1 MKTSKKFIAGV
12 SALVVAVS
20 SVAIT
25 VSAVT
30 ENEGLTISVSSTS
43 ANVQANETFDVTVDL
58 ANVPDT
64 GIAGCEFAVYYDASA
79 VEVVGVKSEDLTGAA
94 AAELEM
100 QKDLADT
107 MVTYPEYSC
116 FDYYDNDGKVAC
128 LWATGLDSNSY
139 WIHEDG
145 TLVTITFKAK
155 EDASGNVE
163 IGVKS
168 ILDSGNVMFAAADEN
183 GNYYAYD
190 NVSVAGATNV
200 SIGGTDT
207 EPTTTEPTTTEPTET
222 EPTETEPTTTTSG
235 VVPGDS
241 IILGD
246 VNGDKQVKSNDL
258 LLLKKY
264 LLGLVD
270 ISDINVKNSDVT
282 GDGNIKSNDLLLLKK
297 FLLGIEDF

>member
-100 QKDLADT
+100 QKDL
-107 MVTYPEYSC
+107 
-116 FDYYDNDGKVAC
+116 G
-128 LWATGLDSNSY
+128 Y
-139 WIHEDG
+139 W
-145 TLVTITFKAK
+145 
-155 EDASGNVE
+155 S
-163 IGVKS
+163 
-168 ILDSGNVMFAAADEN
+168 
-183 GNYYAYD
+183 
-190 NVSVAGATNV
+190 
-200 SIGGTDT
+200 
-207 EPTTTEPTTTEPTET
+207 
-222 EPTETEPTTTTSG
+222 
-235 VVPGDS
+235 
-241 IILGD
+241 
-246 VNGDKQVKSNDL
+246 
-258 LLLKKY
+258 
-264 LLGLVD
+264 
-270 ISDINVKNSDVT
+270 
-282 GDGNIKSNDLLLLKK
+282 
-297 FLLGIEDF
+297 

>member
-58 ANVPDT
+58 ANVPDP

-116 FDYYDNDGKVAC
+116 FDYYDNDGKVA

-207 EPTTTEPTTTEPTET
+207 EPTTTEPTTTEPTTT
-222 EPTETEPTTTTSG
+222 EPTETEPTTSDSG

-258 LLLKKY
+258 LTLKKY
-264 LLGLVD
+264 LLGLENENAIVF
-270 ISDINVKNSDVT
+270 NNSDYNADT
-282 GDGNIKSNDLLLLKK
+282 KINTLDLLMLKRH
-297 FLLGIEDF
+297 LLGLD

>member
-207 EPTTTEPTTTEPTET
+207 EPTTTEPT
-222 EPTETEPTTTTSG
+222 ETEPTTTTSDSG
-235 VVPGDS
+235 VVPGDSGDS

-270 ISDINVKNSDVT
+270 ISDINAKNSDVT

-297 FLLGIEDF
+297 FLLGIEDL

>member
-168 ILDSGNVMFAAADEN
+168 ILDSGNVMFAAADED

-190 NVSVAGATNV
+190 NVSVADATNV

-207 EPTTTEPTTTEPTET
+207 EPTTTEPTET
-222 EPTETEPTTTTSG
+222 EPTETTTSG
-235 VVPGDS
+235 NVIGDS

-246 VNGDKQVKSNDL
+246 VNGDGQVKSNDL

-270 ISDINVKNSDVT
+270 ISDINAKNSDVT
-282 GDGNIKSNDLLLLKK
+282 GDGDIKSNDLLLLKK

>member
-43 ANVQANETFDVTVDL
+43 ANVQANETFDVT
-58 ANVPDT
+58 NVPDA

-222 EPTETEPTTTTSG
+222 EPTTTTSG
-235 VVPGDS
+235 SVIGDS
-241 IILGD
+241 VILGD

-258 LLLKKY
+258 LLLKK
-264 LLGLVD
+264 
-270 ISDINVKNSDVT
+270 
-282 GDGNIKSNDLLLLKK
+282 

>member
-1 MKTSKKFIAGV
+1 MECINFNYLEENMKTSKKFIAGV

-58 ANVPDT
+58 SNVPDT

-79 VEVVGVKSEDLTGAA
+79 VEVVDVKSEDLTGAA
-94 AAELEM
+94 AAELAVQEG
-100 QKDLADT
+100 LADT

-116 FDYYDNDGKVAC
+116 FDYYNNDGKVAC
-128 LWATGLDSNSY
+128 LWATGLDSSSY
-139 WIHEDG
+139 WISEDG

-155 EDASGNVE
+155 EDASGDVE
-163 IGVKS
+163 IGVES
-168 ILDSGNVMFAAADEN
+168 ILDTGSVMFAAADES
-183 GNYYAYD
+183 GNYYSYD
-190 NVSVAGATNV
+190 NVSVADAVKV
-200 SIGGTDT
+200 SIGTT
-207 EPTTTEPTTTEPTET
+207 ETTTSDSGAE
-222 EPTETEPTTTTSG
+222 TTTSG
-235 VVPGDS
+235 SVIGDS
-241 IILGD
+241 GVLGD
-246 VNGDKQVKSNDL
+246 VNGDGQVKSNDL

-270 ISDINVKNSDVT
+270 ITDINATNSDVT

>member
-43 ANVQANETFDVTVDL
+43 ANVQANDTFDVTVDL

-155 EDASGNVE
+155 EDVSGDVA
-163 IGVKS
+163 IGVES
-168 ILDSGNVMFAAADEN
+168 ILDSGDVMFAAADED
-183 GNYYAYD
+183 GKYYAYD
-190 NVSVAGATNV
+190 NVKVADATKV
-200 SIGGTDT
+200 SIGTTTTD
-207 EPTTTEPTTTEPTET
+207 PTTTEPTDTQ
-222 EPTETEPTTTTSG
+222 PTTTTTDF
-235 VVPGDS
+235 VIGDS
-241 IILGD
+241 VMLGD

-270 ISDINVKNSDVT
+270 ISDINAKNSDLT

-297 FLLGIEDF
+297 FLLGIEDL